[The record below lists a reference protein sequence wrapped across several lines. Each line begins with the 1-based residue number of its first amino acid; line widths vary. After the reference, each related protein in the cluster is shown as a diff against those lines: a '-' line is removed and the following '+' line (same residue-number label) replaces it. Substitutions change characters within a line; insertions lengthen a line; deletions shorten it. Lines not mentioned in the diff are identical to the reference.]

1 MADERGE
8 SKRLAVSMAVGM
20 FAAQVVGGPSDQSL
34 AHVPFYA
41 KPLIK
46 GVVAGV
52 ASLIGCSIAGW
63 AWRRPQGLTRRWIR
77 RRLSSS
83 GGVGHW
89 VRR

>member
-20 FAAQVVGGPSDQSL
+20 FAAQVVGGPNDRFL
-34 AHVPFYA
+34 AHLPIYA

-52 ASLIGCSIAGW
+52 ASLIGYSIAGW
-63 AWRRPQGLTRRWIR
+63 AWRRPQA
-77 RRLSSS
+77 
-83 GGVGHW
+83 
-89 VRR
+89 